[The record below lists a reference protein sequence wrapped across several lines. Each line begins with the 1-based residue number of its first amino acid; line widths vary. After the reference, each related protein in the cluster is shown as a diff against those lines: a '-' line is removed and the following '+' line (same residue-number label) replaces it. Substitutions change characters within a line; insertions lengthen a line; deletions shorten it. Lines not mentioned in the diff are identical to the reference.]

1 MDTTPQLQDALLDLF
16 RSLTPEQ
23 LSFLTQQSA
32 SSSSSTTTASSAAS
46 PQSFSS
52 IDMSSAEQSPT
63 PMAQAT
69 VSRAPRTSRGKAR
82 EVKAAGYPKK
92 ALNAF
97 IAYRSRCSGRGV
109 VLY

>member
-1 MDTTPQLQDALLDLF
+1 MDTTPQLQDTLLDLF

-32 SSSSSTTTASSAAS
+32 SSSPVSSAAS

-63 PMAQAT
+63 PMAQTT
-69 VSRAPRTSRGKAR
+69 VSRAPRTSQGKAR
-82 EVKAAGYPKK
+82 KVKAAGYPKK

-97 IAYRSRCSGRGV
+97 IAYRSKCLV
-109 VLY
+109 Q